1 MTTLIANWFFAV
13 VHVSQMLNALKADYI
28 TPLGTVRGRGIA
40 MKLRRRLIKKRNRQR
55 LAAPSS
61 LDGSGSNGQRRAQ
74 PAPLPFLLRVK
85 CGLLSQQFSDQ
96 FFGAINRDLIAY
108 REQYFSVPLNLCV
121 EFDALIAH
129 RVPLEPRNG
138 AALIGRLIVK
148 TTGRENCSL
157 RDLEHFDRPG
167 TGTSAKDLARE
178 PASLRRMKL
187 ALQPAD
193 RLFSPERI
201 GAIAVEALKRA
212 RPFAARRQR

>member
-1 MTTLIANWFFAV
+1 
-13 VHVSQMLNALKADYI
+13 
-28 TPLGTVRGRGIA
+28 
-40 MKLRRRLIKKRNRQR
+40 
-55 LAAPSS
+55 
-61 LDGSGSNGQRRAQ
+61 
-74 PAPLPFLLRVK
+74 VK

-138 AALIGRLIVK
+138 AALIGRLVVK

-157 RDLEHFDRPG
+157 RDLEPFDRPG

>member
-1 MTTLIANWFFAV
+1 
-13 VHVSQMLNALKADYI
+13 ML
-28 TPLGTVRGRGIA
+28 
-40 MKLRRRLIKKRNRQR
+40 
-55 LAAPSS
+55 
-61 LDGSGSNGQRRAQ
+61 
-74 PAPLPFLLRVK
+74 
-85 CGLLSQQFSDQ
+85 
-96 FFGAINRDLIAY
+96 DLFI
-108 REQYFSVPLNLCV
+108 

-129 RVPLEPRNG
+129 GVPLEPRNG
-138 AALIGRLIVK
+138 AALIGRLVVK

-157 RDLEHFDRPG
+157 RDLERFDRPG

-201 GAIAVEALKRA
+201 GAIAFEALKRT